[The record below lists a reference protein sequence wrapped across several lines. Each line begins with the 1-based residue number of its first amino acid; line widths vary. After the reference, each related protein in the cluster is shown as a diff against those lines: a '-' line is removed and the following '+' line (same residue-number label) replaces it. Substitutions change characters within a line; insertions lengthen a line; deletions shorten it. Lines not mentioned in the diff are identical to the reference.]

1 MPVPTNHHPGSLTT
15 TTEKTGSRIMDG
27 SEAAASVAYRCNDII
42 GIYPITPAS
51 VMAELCDEWSAAG
64 KLNFRGTVP
73 EIVEMQSEGGA
84 AGLLHGALTAGA
96 LATSFTSSQGLLLML
111 PNLYKIA
118 GELTPFVL
126 HVATR
131 TVATHALSIFCE
143 HSDVMATRQTGFA
156 LLAAGSVQQTHDFAL
171 IAQAATLKS
180 RVPFV
185 HFFDGFRTSHE
196 INHVQ
201 VLPNEILRSMLS
213 AQEINENYRRRLTP
227 DAPTLRGSSQNPDTY
242 FQAREA
248 VNTFYDACPDKVEEV
263 MTHFAMLTGRHYKP
277 FEYYGA
283 DDATDLMVVM
293 GSATS
298 TAKTAV
304 DALNRYGRKTGLLSV
319 NLYRPF
325 SVSHCLR
332 EIPSGI
338 TRIAVLDRTKEAG
351 ATGEPLYLDMVSA
364 INQGW
369 EESHHTPLPQI
380 AGGRYGLSAKEFTP
394 KHAEAVFVQM
404 QEGHLRHNFT
414 VGIIDDVTRLSVPM
428 PEESVIT
435 DQIKLSAMF
444 FGLGSDGTVGANK
457 NTIKII
463 GENSPLYG
471 QGYFLYDSKKSGA
484 MTTSHLRFDDHPIDE
499 PYLIE
504 QADFIGCHQFA
515 LMHQNDVLQHA
526 KSGATLLFNSPYGN
540 EEIWHHLSYQDQ
552 QQIIDK
558 QLTVYTIDATK
569 VANACGIRGR
579 INNIMQRVFFLLTG
593 IIDNDL
599 ALQEQKKAV
608 FNTYNRKGQ
617 AVVDANYAAIDATPA
632 ALQRVVITPNIRSPD
647 TVVPVISGKAPEFVE
662 RVTAQLMQH
671 KGNLLPVSAFP
682 VDGVWPTGTSRW
694 EKRNIAASVPVWI
707 EENCTQCNICSL
719 VCPHSAIRTKVIHH
733 EHNLDGAPAS
743 FKAVPYKARDFKG
756 ERYTLQI
763 SPEDCTGCQL
773 CVEMCPPNKKD
784 DTSRHALRMVDR
796 TEINHEQSDN
806 FRYFVDLP
814 ELEPIQIEHIDARTS
829 QLLEPLFEFSGACS
843 GCGET
848 PYIKLLTQLYGDHM
862 LVANATGC
870 SSIYGGNLPTTPYS
884 KDPQGRGPAWSNS
897 LFEDNAEFGLGM
909 RMAIEADQAY
919 ATGLLGHYKD
929 TLPQEL
935 YQAIVHFCGD
945 SSVEGIS
952 AQRKLITQL
961 KELYAEDHP
970 MYRHADALIAKSVW
984 IIGGDGWAYDIG
996 YGGLDHVLSCGK
1008 NVNILVLDNQVYAN
1022 TGGQQSKATPTGA
1035 VAKFASKGK
1044 KMVGK
1049 DLGIT
1054 AMVNGN
1060 AYVATVALGANMNQT
1075 MKAIQ
1080 EAESYPGPSIVI
1092 AYASCIAHG
1101 IDMAEGIEQQRLLIE
1116 CGLWPLYRFD
1126 PRLKEEGKPA
1136 LQLDSKPPKHDV
1148 EEFSEL
1154 QNRFFQLSTRDH
1166 DSYENVLA
1174 SLRDQ
1179 VRYKQSL
1186 LSHLSEWK

>member
-1 MPVPTNHHPGSLTT
+1 MPVPSTPTVNDNVKANT
-15 TTEKTGSRIMDG
+15 RIIDG
-27 SEAAASVAYRCNDII
+27 SEAVASVAYRCNDII

-64 KLNFRGTVP
+64 QPNFRGSVP
-73 EIVEMQSEGGA
+73 TIFEMQSEGGA

-111 PNLYKIA
+111 PNMYKIA

-143 HSDVMATRQTGFA
+143 HSDVMAARQTGFA
-156 LLAAGSVQQTHDFAL
+156 LLAAGSVQQAHDFAL

-196 INHVQ
+196 INHVKC
-201 VLPNEILRSMLS
+201 LDDETLRSMLNPHL
-213 AQEINENYRRRLTP
+213 INENYRRRLTP
-227 DAPTLRGSSQNPDTY
+227 DSPSLRGSSQNPDTY

-248 VNTFYDACPDKVEEV
+248 VNRFYDICPDTVEEV
-263 MTHFAMLTGRHYKP
+263 MEQFADLTGREYKP
-277 FEYYGA
+277 FEYYG
-283 DDATDLMVVM
+283 DEDATDLMVLM

-298 TAKTAV
+298 TVKTAI
-304 DALNRYGRKTGLLSV
+304 DALNRHGQKVGLLSV

-325 SVSHCLR
+325 SVRHCLR
-332 EIPSGI
+332 EIPASI
-338 TRIAVLDRTKEAG
+338 IRIAVLDRCKEAG

-369 EESHHTPLPQI
+369 KNTHGTGLPQVF
-380 AGGRYGLSAKEFTP
+380 GGRYGLSAKEFTP
-394 KHAEAVFVQM
+394 KHAEAVFAQM
-404 QEGHLRHNFT
+404 QSQHLEHNFT
-414 VGIIDDVTRLSVPM
+414 VGIIDDVTHLSVPM
-428 PEESVIT
+428 PATSVIC
-435 DQIKLSAMF
+435 DPIKLSAMF

-463 GENSPLYG
+463 GENSDLYG

-484 MTTSHLRFDDHPIDE
+484 MTTSHLRFDTKSIDE

-504 QADFIGCHQFA
+504 QADFIGCHQFS
-515 LMHQNDVLQHA
+515 LLHHNDVLQYA
-526 KSGATLLFNSPYGN
+526 KQGATLLFNSPYN
-540 EEIWHHLSYQDQ
+540 KDEVWQHLSYQDQ

-558 QLTVYTIDATK
+558 EMTVYTIDATK
-569 VANACGIRGR
+569 VANECGIRGR
-579 INNIMQRVFFLLTG
+579 INNIMQRAFFLLTG
-593 IIDNDL
+593 IIDNSL
-599 ALQEQKKAV
+599 ALKEQKQAV
-608 FNTYNRKGQ
+608 FTTYNRKGQ
-617 AVVDANYAAIDATPA
+617 AVVDANYAAIEATPN
-632 ALQRVVITPNIRSPD
+632 ALQQVEITPDNRVPD
-647 TVVPVISGKAPEFVE
+647 TVLPIVSAKAPEFVKN
-662 RVTAQLMQH
+662 VTAQLMQH
-671 KGNLLPVSAFP
+671 KGDYLPVSAFP
-682 VDGVWPTGTSRW
+682 VDGAWPTGTSKW
-694 EKRNIAASVPVWI
+694 EKRDIATSIPVWI
-707 EENCTQCNICSL
+707 EENCTQCNICSV

-733 EHNLDGAPAS
+733 EHSFDDAPAS

-756 ERYTLQI
+756 EQYTLQV
-763 SPEDCTGCQL
+763 SPQDCTGCQL

-784 DTSRHALRMVDR
+784 DTSRHALAMVDR
-796 TEINHEQSDN
+796 TDISAEQTDN
-806 FRYFVDLP
+806 FNYFVDLP
-814 ELEPIQIEHIDARTS
+814 ELKPIQIQHMDARTS

-862 LVANATGC
+862 LIANATGC

-884 KDPQGRGPAWSNS
+884 QNPEGQGPAWSNS

-909 RMAIEADQAY
+909 RMAVDSDRELALQ
-919 ATGLLGHYKD
+919 LLEHYKE
-929 TLPQEL
+929 TLPLEL
-935 YQAIVHFCGD
+935 YNAIVHFSGD

-952 AQRKLITQL
+952 AQRKLIAQL
-961 KELYAEDHP
+961 KELYAEHHP
-970 MYRHADALIAKSVW
+970 LHLHANALIAKSVW

-1008 NVNILVLDNQVYAN
+1008 NVNIIVLDNQVYAN

-1035 VAKFASKGK
+1035 VAKFASQGK

-1054 AMVNGN
+1054 SMVNGN

-1080 EAESYPGPSIVI
+1080 EAESYQGPSIII

-1126 PRLKEEGKPA
+1126 PRLKEEGQPA

-1166 DSYENVLA
+1166 ASYENVLS
-1174 SLRDQ
+1174 SLREQ
-1179 VRYKQSL
+1179 VDYKQSL
-1186 LSHLSEWK
+1186 LTHLAEWK